1 MASISFQWL
10 DTVWE
15 NVDFELPSRWLM
27 ATIIGGGGNPL
38 LKLKLKK
45 KQNKNKTFILIPYVE
60 SSRRI
65 NKTAVI
71 HL

>member
-27 ATIIGGGGNPL
+27 GTIIGGGGNPL

-45 KQNKNKTFILIPYVE
+45 KTKQKQNIHSYSVRREFKENK
-60 SSRRI
+60 
-65 NKTAVI
+65 
-71 HL
+71 